1 MKRLLPFAP
10 VLLLA
15 LLVLAARLAGLQDYA
30 SFAALGQQQS
40 ALHGFVAARPAAS
53 VLLYVALYA
62 GLVTLSLPLG
72 GLMSAAGGL
81 LFGAAGGAAAAVL
94 GAWIGAVALFLLART
109 ALGRLMR
116 PTATG
121 GRMGTASALLERVR
135 PALQRDGFSALLALR
150 LLPIVPFWLTNLAPA
165 LAGMK
170 LLPYAAATLLGIA
183 PATAVFASL
192 GAGLGDTLAAGRRPD
207 LGVVFSPHV
216 LLPLLGLAALALA
229 PIGWRRWRGDA

>member
-1 MKRLLPFAP
+1 MRRLLPFAP

-30 SFAALGQQQS
+30 SFAALGQQQA
-40 ALHGFVAARPAAS
+40 ALHGFVAARPAAAA
-53 VLLYVALYA
+53 LLYVALYA
-62 GLVTLSLPLG
+62 ALVTLSLPLG
-72 GLMSAAGGL
+72 GLMSVAGGL
-81 LFGAAGGAAAAVL
+81 LFGAAAGAGAAVL

-109 ALGRLMR
+109 ALGGLMR
-116 PTATG
+116 P
-121 GRMGTASALLERVR
+121 ASALLERVR

-150 LLPIVPFWLTNLAPA
+150 LIPIVPFWLTNLAPA

-229 PIGWRRWRGDA
+229 PIGWRRWRWRDDA